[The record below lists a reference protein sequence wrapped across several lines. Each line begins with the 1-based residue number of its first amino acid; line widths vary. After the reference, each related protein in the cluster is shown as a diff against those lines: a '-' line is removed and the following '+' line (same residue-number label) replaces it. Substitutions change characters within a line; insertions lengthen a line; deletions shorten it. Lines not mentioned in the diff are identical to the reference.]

1 MDGRVE
7 IASLL
12 LAFFAAAVVAA
23 AATPVVSRLA
33 RMLQIVDQPG
43 ARKVNLRP
51 DIPLLG
57 GIAVALGF
65 FVGLSL
71 VVIQTGDAVRYRD
84 HMEALLLG
92 GILLLGLG
100 AWDDR
105 FALSA
110 WPKFAVQFAAAGIAI
125 FYGFRIDHFTDPITH
140 GQLTLPTWLM
150 VAVTTLWIV
159 GITNAMNL
167 IDGLDGLCTGVG
179 AIIGI
184 TLTVVC
190 WQGGHVPGV
199 YFGAALVGGLL
210 GFLPFN
216 FSPARIFL
224 GDTGALFIGYLLS
237 LLALEGYRSLSVLTF
252 LVPLL
257 ALAVPLLDTTL
268 SVLRRIRRRSNPF
281 GADRAHMH
289 HRLLQFQGS
298 QRGAV
303 LSIYFLTACFCVIA
317 LSFTELR
324 GSVSIVVV
332 LVVGLLTV
340 RLLRNLGFFE
350 VEPNEAAA
358 TQPDAGEV
366 GGRRG

>member
-1 MDGRVE
+1 MDDRVD
-7 IASLL
+7 IASLALAL
-12 LAFFAAAVVAA
+12 LAAAGVAV
-23 AATPVVSRLA
+23 AATPTVARLA
-33 RMLQIVDQPG
+33 RALQIVDRPD

-57 GIAVALGF
+57 GIAVAMGF

-71 VVIQTGDAVRYRD
+71 VVIWTGEEVRYLD
-84 HMEALLLG
+84 HMEALLIG
-92 GILLLGLG
+92 GIALLGIG
-100 AWDDR
+100 VWDDR

-110 WPKFAVQFAAAGIAI
+110 WPKFGVQFAAAGVAI
-125 FYGFRIDHFTDPITH
+125 FYGFRIDHFTDPIDHT
-140 GQLTLPTWLM
+140 QIMLPTWLM
-150 VAVTTLWIV
+150 IVLTTLWIV

-179 AIIGI
+179 AIIGA
-184 TLTVVC
+184 TLTIVC
-190 WQGGHVPGV
+190 WQGGHVVGV
-199 YFGAALVGGLL
+199 YFGAALVGALV

-224 GDTGALFIGYLLS
+224 GDTGALFIGYVLS

-257 ALAVPLLDTTL
+257 ALAVPLLDTSL
-268 SVLRRIRRRSNPF
+268 SVVRRLRRRANPF

-289 HRLLQFQGS
+289 HRLLDFQGS

-324 GSVSIVVV
+324 GYASLIVVA
-332 LVVGLLTV
+332 VVVLLTV
-340 RLLRNLGFFE
+340 RLLRNLGFFD
-350 VEPNEAAA
+350 VEPAEA
-358 TQPDAGEV
+358 PGRDAGHVE
-366 GGRRG
+366 GRER